1 VKPDVSQLLQMT
13 GMQVPGLAAHTSY
26 AQGSATMI
34 TGLLMMAAVEVDRGV
49 ENRVT
54 DNAEMRA
61 LFASLAP
68 GVKDVALKAEV
79 EAAAKTK
86 DTSLRISALNQDN
99 AGLRKVLIKLQTHV
113 EDAGDREAQKKI
125 WAVLKASAERRILS
139 MGG

>member
-1 VKPDVSQLLQMT
+1 MKPDVSQLLQMT
-13 GMQVPGLAAHTSY
+13 GMQVPGLAAQTSY
-26 AQGSATMI
+26 AQGSATLI
-34 TGLLMMAAVEVDRGV
+34 TGLLMMAATEVDRGV

-61 LFASLAP
+61 LFAALSA
-68 GVKDVALKAEV
+68 GVKDAALKAEV

-99 AGLRKVLIKLQTHV
+99 AALRKVLIKLQTHV
-113 EDAGDREAQKKI
+113 EEAGDRDAQKKV

-139 MGG
+139 IGG